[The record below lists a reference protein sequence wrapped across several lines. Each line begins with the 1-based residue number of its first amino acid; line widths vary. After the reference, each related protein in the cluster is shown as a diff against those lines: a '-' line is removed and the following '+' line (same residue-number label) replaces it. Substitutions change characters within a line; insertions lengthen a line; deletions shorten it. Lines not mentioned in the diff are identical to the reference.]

1 MEELIRVNGS
11 QVTDETVRQRLEVWK
26 KNSNLKKVATALNNI

>member
-1 MEELIRVNGS
+1 MEELIHVNGS

-26 KNSNLKKVATALNNI
+26 KNSNLKKVTTALSNI